1 MSIAR
6 LIRWGPLCVVIVL
19 LAFPVTA
26 LAQPPLP
33 NTFVSQDGSITFDYP
48 EGWIVTEDPYEGIML
63 ATSETALD
71 NANAQTLVSGDF
83 ALMLM
88 PPSISITLTSA
99 SGITADT
106 SITDALTAIVGM
118 IEGSDGPAFG
128 TPAEMDLGDVSAAR
142 VDGTLDEGDYMIA
155 LIRFSPDAYLISV
168 GISAPGTMSQ
178 FDDALDAILA
188 SVSFESP
195 WLQAFAGHTDYVN
208 SVAFSPDGTTLVS
221 GSDDGTVRLWD
232 IASGEAR
239 VFDGHEDYVNGV
251 AFSPDGSQVASA
263 SDDYSARV
271 WDVTSGTPVAT
282 FTDEPTYFLGVAF
295 SPDGAKLA
303 AASDGNLWIWD
314 VATGEALATLSG
326 DGSYPLSVAWSPDG
340 ATLATGN
347 DDGTIRLWDVASG
360 TITQTLEGLTDYV
373 RNVTWSPVGT
383 QIASSSDDYSVR
395 TWDVATGEEL
405 LLLQGHTDWVRGVAW
420 SPDGT
425 RLASGS
431 DDQTVWLWDAA
442 TGEPQ
447 AVLHGHSD
455 YVNSVAFSPDSTM
468 LASAS
473 DDGMVLLWDATQT
486 TDIPEVPD
494 MMEG

>member
-6 LIRWGPLCVVIVL
+6 LIRWSTLCVVIVL

-48 EGWIVTEDPYEGIML
+48 EGWIVTEDPYAGIML
-63 ATSETALD
+63 ATSQTALD
-71 NANAQTLVSGDF
+71 NADAGTLVTGDV
-83 ALMLM
+83 AIMMAPPSMSAMLM
-88 PPSISITLTSA
+88 SA
-99 SGITADT
+99 GGITADT
-106 SITDALTAIVGM
+106 SITDALTALVGV
-118 IEGSDGPAFG
+118 IEGNDVPAFG
-128 TPAEMDLGDVSAAR
+128 TPVELDLGGVPAAR
-142 VDGTLDEGDYMIA
+142 VDGMLDDADYMIA
-155 LIRFSPDAYLISV
+155 LIQFSPDTYLISV

-178 FDDALDAILA
+178 FDDTLDAILA

-208 SVAFSPDGTTLVS
+208 GVAFSPDGTTLVS

-232 IASGEAR
+232 VASGEAR
-239 VFDGHEDYVNGV
+239 VLEGHEDYVNGV
-251 AFSPDGSQVASA
+251 AFSPDGLQVASA

-271 WDVTSGTPVAT
+271 WDVASGETVVT
-282 FTDEPTYFLGVAF
+282 FSTESDSFSSVAF
-295 SPDGAKLA
+295 SPDGSKVA
-303 AASDGNLWIWD
+303 AGDAGAWILD
-314 VATGEALATLSG
+314 AATGEILVTLDSG
-326 DGSYPLSVAWSPDG
+326 FAYPLSVAFSPDG

-347 DDGTIRLWDVASG
+347 DDGMIWLWDVVSG
-360 TITQTLEGLTDYV
+360 TVIRTLEGHTDYV
-373 RNVTWSPVGT
+373 RSVAWSPDGT
-383 QIASSSDDYSVR
+383 QIASGSDDYSVR

-447 AVLHGHSD
+447 AVLRGHSD
-455 YVNSVAFSPDSTM
+455 YVNSVAFSPDSTL

-473 DDGMVLLWDATQT
+473 DDGMILLWDATKT
-486 TDIPEVPD
+486 TDIPVYA
-494 MMEG
+494 G